1 MTSPVHDPQVVS
13 VRPSRSHPVSRRERA
28 LLARKWAYQVTT
40 TTYIP
45 LPYPEIEAELL
56 ALVDSLFDAVR
67 REPFSPDPAT
77 EVAQRL
83 VAMNCVG
90 ATTFRRTID
99 LLGKAL
105 LGQTEVRG
113 VPCLADKV
121 VALLGA
127 LSAGYIEGVRQL
139 TLRQQDD
146 LNRTLITLGRDSRVA
161 LRATQTRLDAFFA
174 NASVGIGVAETDG
187 RFLDT
192 NPALTD
198 ILGHPQCEL
207 TQRTLF
213 DLIPPADEPFVRE
226 ACAGLLEGFLPR
238 LRQRRRLLARSG
250 DEVPVTLTVSV
261 LREPDQPDRLLVL
274 VQDDSELN
282 LLQRQLTMQ
291 TLHDVVTGL
300 PNRQFFS
307 TRLETM
313 LHRADRITG
322 VTVYHLG
329 LDAFALVSDGLGRT
343 AGDQVLKAVAER
355 LKSVVAQE
363 NAVVARLDSDEFA
376 IVVENSPTA
385 PDVSGMVDR
394 INAGLAEPVPVDG
407 RGITVSTSIGVV
419 HRPRRD
425 LDPTE
430 LLRAS
435 DLALR
440 RAKARGR
447 RQWELFDARQDAD
460 DRAKFTLA
468 ITMGSAWEAG
478 EVQIGWRAQVDLGGD
493 AVAGVEAGLRWAHP
507 RLGQLD
513 HRRCVELAEQ
523 TGLMPSLGDW
533 LLHSACTRVRGWRS
547 DVPLLL
553 WLTEGQSVDPDL
565 VGRVLGILDATGVKP
580 DRLRLGLPVHLLHG
594 DRQEPVENLRV
605 LADAGVT
612 MVLDGF
618 GAAGDLGCLEDLPTT
633 AVRIAD
639 RMRTGRTPLQKRAL
653 AGMIMVIHQ
662 AGATVTVDGVDTP
675 AHADRWR
682 EAGADTALGAYFP
695 FDADRLV

>member
-1 MTSPVHDPQVVS
+1 MTSQAHDHQVVP

-45 LPYPEIEAELL
+45 LSYPDIEAELL
-56 ALVDSLFDAVR
+56 ALVDRLFDAVR
-67 REPFSPDPAT
+67 GEPFSPDPAT
-77 EVAQRL
+77 EVAHRL

-90 ATTFRRTID
+90 PTTFRRTMD

-105 LGQTEVRG
+105 LGHAELRG
-113 VPCLADKV
+113 MPSLPDKI
-121 VALLGA
+121 VALLGT
-127 LSAGYIEGVRQL
+127 LSASYVEAVRQL
-139 TLRQQDD
+139 TLQQQDD
-146 LNRTLITLGRDSRVA
+146 LNRTLIVLGRDSRVA

-174 NASVGIGVAETDG
+174 NTAVGIGVTEVDG

-192 NPALTD
+192 NAALTD
-198 ILGHPQCEL
+198 ILGYPQGDL

-213 DLIPPADEPFVRE
+213 DLIPQADEPFVRD

-238 LRQRRRLLARSG
+238 LRQRRRLVARSG
-250 DEVPVTLTVSV
+250 DEVPVTLTVSM
-261 LREPDQPDRLLVL
+261 LREPDQPDRFLVL

-282 LLQRQLTMQ
+282 LLQRQLTLQ

-307 TRLETM
+307 TRLETA
-313 LHRADRITG
+313 LHKADPDSG

-329 LDAFALVSDGLGRT
+329 LDAFALVSDGLGRP

-355 LKSVVAQE
+355 LKAAVTE
-363 NAVVARLDSDEFA
+363 EKAVVARLDSDEFA
-376 IVVENSPTA
+376 ILIENSPTT
-385 PDVSGMVDR
+385 PDVSSMVDR
-394 INAGLAEPVPVDG
+394 INRRMAEPVSVDG
-407 RGITVSTSIGVV
+407 RGVTVSTSIGVV
-419 HRPRRD
+419 HRPCRD
-425 LDPTE
+425 LEPTE

-460 DRAKFTLA
+460 DRAEFTLA

-478 EVQIGWRAQVDLGGD
+478 EVQLSWRAQVELGGE
-493 AVAGVEAGLRWAHP
+493 ALAGVEAGLRWAHP

-513 HRRCVELAEQ
+513 HGRCVELAEQ

-533 LLHSACTRVRGWRS
+533 LLHSACTRVQGWRP

-553 WLTEGQSVDPDL
+553 WLTDGQSVDPDL
-565 VGRVLGILDATGVKP
+565 VGRVLGILDATDVKP
-580 DRLRLGLPVHLLHG
+580 DRLRLGVPVHLLHG
-594 DRQEPVENLRV
+594 DRPEPVENLRV
-605 LADAGVT
+605 LADAGVA

-618 GAAGDLGCLEDLPTT
+618 GAAGDLGCLEELPTT
-633 AVRIAD
+633 AVRISS
-639 RMRTGRTPLQKRAL
+639 RMRTGRTPLQQGAL
-653 AGMIMVIHQ
+653 AGMIAVIHQ
-662 AGATVTVDGVDTP
+662 TGATVMVDGIDTP
-675 AHADRWR
+675 AVADRWR
-682 EAGADTALGAYFP
+682 DAGADMALGSHFP
-695 FDADRLV
+695 FDGP

>member
-1 MTSPVHDPQVVS
+1 MTSPVHDPQVVP

-45 LPYPEIEAELL
+45 LPYPDVEAELL
-56 ALVDSLFDAVR
+56 TLVDRLFDAVR

-83 VAMNCVG
+83 VELNCVG
-90 ATTFRRTID
+90 QATFQRTMD

-105 LGQTEVRG
+105 LGHTEVRG

-121 VALLGA
+121 VALLGT
-127 LSAGYIEGVRQL
+127 LSASYLEGVRLL

-146 LNRTLITLGRDSRVA
+146 LNRTLISLGRDSRVA
-161 LRATQTRLDAFFA
+161 LRATQHRLDAFLA
-174 NASVGIGVAETDG
+174 NASVGVGVAELDG

-198 ILGHPQCEL
+198 ILGHQPADL
-207 TQRTLF
+207 AQRTLF

-238 LRQRRRLLARSG
+238 LRQRRRLVARSG

-261 LREPDQPDRLLVL
+261 LREPEQPDRLLVL
-274 VQDDSELN
+274 VQDDSELI
-282 LLQRQLTMQ
+282 LLQRQLTRQ

-307 TRLETM
+307 TQLETI
-313 LHRADRITG
+313 LHRADRDAG

-329 LDAFALVSDGLGRT
+329 LDAFALVSDGLGRP

-355 LKSVVAQE
+355 LKSVVARE
-363 NAVVARLDSDEFA
+363 NAVVARLDGDEFA
-376 IVVENSPTA
+376 IVVENSPTTQ
-385 PDVSGMVDR
+385 DVPSMVDR
-394 INAGLAEPVPVDG
+394 INRGLAEPVPVDG
-407 RGITVSTSIGVV
+407 RGVTVSTSIGVV
-419 HRPRRD
+419 HRPRRG
-425 LDPTE
+425 LEPTE

-447 RQWELFDARQDAD
+447 RQWELFDARQDAE
-460 DRAKFTLA
+460 DRADFTLA
-468 ITMGSAWEAG
+468 TTMASAWDAG
-478 EVQIGWRAQVDLGGD
+478 EVRLGWRPQVELRGGR
-493 AVAGVEAGLRWAHP
+493 VTGVEAGLRWAHP
-507 RLGQLD
+507 RLGALD

-523 TGLMPSLGDW
+523 TGLMLSLGDW
-533 LLHSACTRVRGWRS
+533 LLHSACTQVREWRS
-547 DVPLLL
+547 DLPLVL
-553 WLTEGQSVDPDL
+553 WLPDSQLADPDL
-565 VGRVLGILDATGVKP
+565 VGRVLGILDTTGVAP
-580 DRLRLGLPVHLLHG
+580 DRLRVGVGVHLLHG
-594 DRQEPVENLRV
+594 DRPEPVENLRV
-605 LADAGVT
+605 LADAGAA

-618 GAAGDLGCLEDLPTT
+618 GAAGDVACLEDLPT
-633 AVRIAD
+633 AAIRVAD
-639 RMRTGRTPLQKRAL
+639 RITTGRTALRDRAL
-653 AGMIMVIHQ
+653 ADLISVVHQ
-662 AGATVTVDGVDTP
+662 AGATIAVDGVNTSCE
-675 AHADRWR
+675 AERWR
-682 EAGADTALGAYFP
+682 EIGADTALGSHFP
-695 FDADRLV
+695 FNGP